1 MVFQAFAVGVG
12 AVDSFDVDWVGLAL
26 NPHSPLRAPRA
37 TPGSIAAISRDFRDD
52 FAVGGIDECLANFPH
67 ILGFC
72 LSILDAF
79 VPWALALVGVGH
91 ARLGVGRAWLGA
103 CCLGLSKR
111 SSKDDSAMYF
121 HEFGIREGR
130 WIWGV

>member
-26 NPHSPLRAPRA
+26 NQHSPLRAPRA
-37 TPGSIAAISRDFRDD
+37 TPGGVAAISRDFRND

-72 LSILDAF
+72 LSFLGAF
-79 VPWALALVGVGH
+79 VPRALALVGAGH

-103 CCLGLSKR
+103 RCLGLSQR
-111 SSKDDSAMYF
+111 SLKDDSAMYF
-121 HEFGIREGR
+121 HEFGIRECR
-130 WIWGV
+130 RI